1 MVVVAG
7 LVVVV
12 VARVV
17 STGTV
22 EEVEGSV
29 VGVVVVVTGEPLHA
43 VTTMS
48 STSASTEVRI
58 WNSLSTSPV
67 RFGYLG
73 DASSSL

>member
-1 MVVVAG
+1 VVVVAG

-29 VGVVVVVTGEPLHA
+29 VGVVVVVAGEPLHA
-43 VTTMS
+43 VTIMS
-48 STSASTEVRI
+48 STSASTEVRMC
-58 WNSLSTSPV
+58 NSLSTSPV
-67 RFGYLG
+67 RFGDPG
-73 DASSSL
+73 DASRSL